1 MGAPKATLPDSEGR
15 PFVARIVRT
24 FIDAGVSRITIVVG
38 SQLTAIARALEADDL
53 PVRPRLI
60 VNPDRSRGQLSSL
73 LVGLDT
79 AESDIEA
86 VLVTLVD
93 VPLIASSTIRQIVA
107 AWEAARPPVVRP
119 AIGIRHGHPVLFDRA
134 VFDELRRAPLD
145 EGAKFVVHAHAGRVV
160 NVEVGDEGCLF
171 DVDTPGD
178 YDRLVRR
185 R

>member
-93 VPLIASSTIRQIVA
+93 VPLITSSTIRQIVA

-119 AIGIRHGHPVLFDRA
+119 AIGIRHGH
-134 VFDELRRAPLD
+134 
-145 EGAKFVVHAHAGRVV
+145 
-160 NVEVGDEGCLF
+160 
-171 DVDTPGD
+171 
-178 YDRLVRR
+178 VR
-185 R
+185 